1 MATFQ
6 NKVYVLGGESFP
18 PNPDVDHNTLH
29 VLDTGT
35 LRSPVRAA

>member
-18 PNPDVDHNTLH
+18 PMADDDHSTLH
-29 VLDTGT
+29 ILDTGSFA
-35 LRSPVRAA
+35 LLE